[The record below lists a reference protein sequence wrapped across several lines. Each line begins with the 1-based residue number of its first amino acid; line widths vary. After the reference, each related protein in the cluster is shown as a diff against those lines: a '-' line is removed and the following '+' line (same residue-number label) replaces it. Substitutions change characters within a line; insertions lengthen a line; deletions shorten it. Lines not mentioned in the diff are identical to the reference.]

1 MIWIMIL
8 IVLMIIAMAGAYKK
22 QGEGYSAGRGFFKGS
37 EYDLDD
43 QRKDFTD
50 YEPWEHKDMRD

>member
-1 MIWIMIL
+1 
-8 IVLMIIAMAGAYKK
+8 MIIAMAGAYKK